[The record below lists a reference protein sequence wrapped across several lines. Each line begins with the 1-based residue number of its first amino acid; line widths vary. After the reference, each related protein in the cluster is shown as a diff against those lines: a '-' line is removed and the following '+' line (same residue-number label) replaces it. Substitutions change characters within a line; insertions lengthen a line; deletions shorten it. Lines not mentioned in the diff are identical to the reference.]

1 MDIVYFIPTA
11 SKIFTANHGLKPSPN
26 IRCTFQAESR
36 YPSRNGKTRL

>member
-11 SKIFTANHGLKPSPN
+11 SKIFTTNHGLKPSPK

-36 YPSRNGKTRL
+36 DTGRNGTPRL